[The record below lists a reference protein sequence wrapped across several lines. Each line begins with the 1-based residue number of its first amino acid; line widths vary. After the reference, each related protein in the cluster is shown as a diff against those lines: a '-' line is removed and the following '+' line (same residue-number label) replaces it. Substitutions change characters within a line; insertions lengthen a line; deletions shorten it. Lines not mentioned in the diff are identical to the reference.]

1 MMQIQTIS
9 SIVLFVLLLSMLYMI
24 TTNKTLRSR
33 LHSSEK
39 VPPLFYKLLIGLIV
53 FFLSAIVIAWIGVAC
68 SNM

>member
-9 SIVLFVLLLSMLYMI
+9 SIVLFVLLASMLYMI
-24 TTNKTLRSR
+24 LTNKALRSR
-33 LHSSEK
+33 LRSSEK

>member
-24 TTNKTLRSR
+24 TTNKALRSR
-33 LHSSEK
+33 LRSSEK
-39 VPPLFYKLLIGLIV
+39 VPLLFYKLVIGLV
-53 FFLSAIVIAWIGVAC
+53 AFFLFMIVVMWVGVAF

>member
-24 TTNKTLRSR
+24 LTNKALRSR
-33 LHSSEK
+33 LRSSEK

>member
-24 TTNKTLRSR
+24 LTNKALRSR
-33 LHSSEK
+33 LRSSEK
-39 VPPLFYKLLIGLIV
+39 VPPLFYKLVIGLIA
-53 FFLSAIVIAWIGVAC
+53 FFLFMIVFVWVGVAF

>member
-9 SIVLFVLLLSMLYMI
+9 SIVLFVLFASMLYI
-24 TTNKTLRSR
+24 ILTNKALCSR
-33 LHSSEK
+33 LRSSEK